1 MARRGSDLTNPNSLI
16 YVTVYDRSQ
25 DGEGFLGMKEIKPV
39 LRDGMTVDNW
49 FTWVRCNSLPG
60 W

>member
-1 MARRGSDLTNPNSLI
+1 MI

-39 LRDGMTVDNW
+39 LKDGVTIDNW
-49 FTWVRCNSLPG
+49 FA
-60 W
+60 